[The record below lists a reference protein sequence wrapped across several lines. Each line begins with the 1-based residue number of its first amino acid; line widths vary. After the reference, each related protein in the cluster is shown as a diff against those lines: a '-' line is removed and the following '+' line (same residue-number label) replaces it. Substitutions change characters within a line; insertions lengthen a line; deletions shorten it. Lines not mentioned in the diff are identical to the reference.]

1 MRQWVRDVPLADIVK
16 DYAVR
21 LVLST
26 HPQREPGKEAAIGAE
41 VCPLRLQS
49 QRTAERDSCGQSPR
63 ASAGRPNVSFEDIR
77 QMLLPSLR
85 HRLILNLEADAE
97 GIGAEKILSEVVE
110 QVPEVS

>member
-21 LVLST
+21 LVLNT
-26 HPQREPGKEAAIGAE
+26 HPQREPGKEAA
-41 VCPLRLQS
+41 PLAQKFVLYGSSPRGLQS
-49 QRTAERDSCGQSPR
+49 VSCGQSPR
-63 ASAGRPNVSFEDIR
+63 AACGKAECFVRRIR
-77 QMLLPSLR
+77 EMLLPSLR

-110 QVPEVS
+110 RVAEVS